1 MAAMTES
8 CTVCKK
14 PFEVQLRWQMQERD
28 GGFAFYCSRPCQEA
42 GKTQS
47 GNTVT
52 CDGCSK
58 RFEVELVSQVVAVK
72 GTRKYACAPACREQI
87 LAEAQGG
94 RLMDAYVPPP
104 IPSITPETRASRLTS
119 DAPDS
124 VDSEREPASAPVSS
138 VGALKPVDRRARPA
152 EDRIPRRIAVFNH
165 KGGTGKTTTAV
176 SLAAALA
183 ARGKRVLLVDTD
195 AQGNVAASLGMK
207 VEKSLYHVLVMGL
220 APTAVAVPVRTN
232 LDVLASNET
241 LAAAEL
247 YLAGRRERDRVLRD
261 RLASTSQ
268 SYDVVILDC
277 SPSLSLMNQN
287 ALVFADAILVPVA
300 CDYLSLVGVRQVL
313 KTVKNVNQLLHH
325 PVRIAGVIPT
335 MYDARA
341 KICQDSLATLREHFG
356 PRCLTPIRATAKIKE
371 APAYAKTIFEWAE
384 DSNAARDYDA
394 VVDQLWRGVEPA
406 DAGLTG
412 GAGGA
417 GDDVESKGASLSK
430 TRVAE
435 ALAG

>member
-14 PFEVQLRWQMQERD
+14 SFEVQLRWQMQERD

-47 GNTVT
+47 GDTVT
-52 CDGCSK
+52 CDGCGK
-58 RFEVELVSQVVAVK
+58 RFDVELVSQVVAVK
-72 GTRKYACAPACREQI
+72 GTRKYACASACREQI
-87 LAEAQGG
+87 LAESQGA
-94 RLMDAYVPPP
+94 RLIDAYVPPP
-104 IPSITPETRASRLTS
+104 MASVTRLTAGATGAS
-119 DAPDS
+119 EAPES
-124 VDSEREPASAPVSS
+124 VDSEREPASAPVA
-138 VGALKPVDRRARPA
+138 VKPVDRRARPS

-394 VVDQLWRGVEPA
+394 VVEQLWRGVEPGVSGVSG
-406 DAGLTG
+406 DAGDAT
-412 GAGGA
+412 
-417 GDDVESKGASLSK
+417 DVAEMRGASASK
-430 TRVAE
+430 ARVAE

>member
-1 MAAMTES
+1 MAAMTET

-14 PFEVQLRWQMQERD
+14 AFEVQLRWQMEERD
-28 GGFAFYCSRPCQEA
+28 GGFAFYCSRGCQEA
-42 GKTQS
+42 GKT
-47 GNTVT
+47 GAGDTVP
-52 CDGCSK
+52 CDACGK
-58 RFEVELVSQVVAVK
+58 RFVVELVSQVVAVR
-72 GTRKYACAPACREQI
+72 GSRKYACAPACREQL
-87 LAEAQGG
+87 LAEARGA
-94 RLMDAYVPPP
+94 RLIDAY
-104 IPSITPETRASRLTS
+104 TP
-119 DAPDS
+119 APTAPAEVATAENDES
-124 VDSEREPASAPVSS
+124 PASAQDVPAPMPV
-138 VGALKPVDRRARPA
+138 AANAPVERRAKA
-152 EDRIPRRIAVFNH
+152 CDDRVPRRIAVFNH

-195 AQGNVAASLGMK
+195 AQGNVGASLGLK
-207 VEKSLYHVLVMGL
+207 AEKSLYHVLVMGL
-220 APTAVAVPVRTN
+220 APTAVAQPVRTN

-394 VVDQLWRGVEPA
+394 VVEQLWRGIA
-406 DAGLTG
+406 DAPSASS
-412 GAGGA
+412 AGEGNEKPA
-417 GDDVESKGASLSK
+417 TSRAQAQ
-430 TRVAE
+430 VAE

>member
-1 MAAMTES
+1 MAAMTET

-14 PFEVQLRWQMQERD
+14 PFEVQLRWQMEERD
-28 GGFAFYCSRPCQEA
+28 GGFAFYCTRGCQEA
-42 GKTQS
+42 GKTGS
-47 GNTVT
+47 GDTVA
-52 CDGCSK
+52 CDACGK
-58 RFEVELVSQVVAVK
+58 RFEVELVSQVVAVR
-72 GTRKYACAPACREQI
+72 GARKYACASACREQL
-87 LAEAQGG
+87 LAEARGA
-94 RLMDAYVPPP
+94 RLIDAYAPAPEAMASVTPISAAPPAAP
-104 IPSITPETRASRLTS
+104 PSQPEPV
-119 DAPDS
+119 AP
-124 VDSEREPASAPVSS
+124 SAPVE
-138 VGALKPVDRRARPA
+138 RRARA
-152 EDRIPRRIAVFNH
+152 ADDKIPRRIAVFNH

-183 ARGKRVLLVDTD
+183 SRGKRVLLVDTD
-195 AQGNVAASLGMK
+195 AQGNVAASLGLK
-207 VEKSLYHVLVMGL
+207 AERSLYHVLVMGL
-220 APTAVAVPVRTN
+220 APTAVAQPVRTN

-394 VVDQLWRGVEPA
+394 VVEQLWRGIADAAPGEGVEPKA
-406 DAGLTG
+406 T
-412 GAGGA
+412 
-417 GDDVESKGASLSK
+417 AS
-430 TRVAE
+430 RAQAQVAE

>member
-28 GGFAFYCSRPCQEA
+28 GGFAFYCSRGCQEA

-58 RFEVELVSQVVAVK
+58 RFDVELVSQVVAVK
-72 GTRKYACAPACREQI
+72 GTRKYACGAACREQI
-87 LAEAQGG
+87 LAEAQGV
-94 RLMDAYVPPP
+94 RLIDAYVPPP
-104 IPSITPETRASRLTS
+104 VASIPRDVLVSPTSRLS
-119 DAPDS
+119 PEAPDS
-124 VDSEREPASAPVSS
+124 VDSEQEPSSAPVT
-138 VGALKPVDRRARPA
+138 VKPVDRRARPA

-412 GAGGA
+412 AGA
-417 GDDVESKGASLSK
+417 GDEVESKGASLSK